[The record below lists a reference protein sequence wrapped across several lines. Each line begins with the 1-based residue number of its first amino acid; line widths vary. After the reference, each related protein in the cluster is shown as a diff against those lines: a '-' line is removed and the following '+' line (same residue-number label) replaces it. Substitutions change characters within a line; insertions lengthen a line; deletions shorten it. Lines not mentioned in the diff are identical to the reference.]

1 MPISQTQL
9 VRMTATLLTAGL
21 LVLLAIV
28 GVSFWLV
35 QKSQVQ
41 VETFVA
47 ARELRSAA
55 ATLRTNILD
64 AETGQRGYLLTRER
78 PYLEPFQESQGKILP
93 SLSRL
98 EKAVASAPQDLADP
112 PALRSDLEKLRAVV
126 SQKANELRHT
136 VDLTA
141 SGDVQAA
148 LQLLRTDT
156 GKDLMDQIRT
166 AIDDIVTRADEQIA
180 QSASGQRES
189 AELLR
194 WVILLGAGA
203 ILVVVGG
210 SIWAVIGYTRET
222 VEARRQLEEAN
233 QLLEERVKE
242 RTSELARANE
252 EVQRF
257 AYIVTHDL
265 RAPLVNVMGFT
276 SELEASIPPIGQY
289 FQRVGETDDPIA
301 KDAKAAALE
310 SLPEAVDFIR
320 ASTRKMDG
328 LINAILKISR
338 EGKRPLKPER
348 VELEG
353 LLNASADAIRH
364 PVAEMGGIIQI
375 APNLPIVRSDRL
387 ALEQVFGNLLDNA
400 IKYRSKERPLEVR
413 VTGRAIGPHQ
423 ILIDV
428 EDNGRGIP
436 PKDHERV
443 FELFRRSGEQT
454 TPGEGIG
461 LSYVRSLVRNLGG
474 DVTLTSREG
483 QGTTFHVALARDISK
498 FSGS

>member
-35 QKSQVQ
+35 QKSQSQ

-47 ARELRSAA
+47 ARELRTAA

-78 PYLEPFQESQGKILP
+78 PYLEPFQDLQGKILP

-98 EKAVASAPQDLADP
+98 EKAVANAPPDLADL
-112 PALRSDLEKLRAVV
+112 PALRSDLERLQAVV
-126 SQKANELRHT
+126 SQKANELRRT

-141 SGDVQAA
+141 SGDVQEA
-148 LQLLRTDT
+148 LQFLRTDT
-156 GKDLMDQIRT
+156 GKVLMDQIRS
-166 AIDDIVTRADEQIA
+166 AIENIVARADEQIA
-180 QSASGQRES
+180 QSASNQRES

-194 WVILLGAGA
+194 WVILLGAAA

-210 SIWAVIGYTRET
+210 SIWAVMGYTRE
-222 VEARRQLEEAN
+222 VAQARSQLEGAN
-233 QLLEERVKE
+233 RLLEERVQE
-242 RTSELARANE
+242 RTSELERANE

-276 SELEASIPPIGQY
+276 SELEASIPPIAQY
-289 FQRVGETDDPIA
+289 FQRVPETDDPIA

-310 SLPEAVDFIR
+310 SLPEAVEFIR

-364 PVAEMGGIIQI
+364 PIAEMGGVIQI
-375 APNLPIVRSDRL
+375 AQNLPIVRSDRL

-400 IKYRSKERPLEVR
+400 IKYRSKDRPLEVR